1 MVTLVLETGAGVP
14 GANSYASLEYADEY
28 FLSHPFYS
36 DSWSGIIS
44 SDKRTALLIA
54 ASRQLDVQFL
64 WRGTRVSTTQG
75 LEWPRYGAYDDYGQ
89 YISQNIVPERVVQAT
104 CEMAY
109 YLSKGDVSQNTQAS
123 QGLDRL
129 KIDVIELE
137 FSGSTSQPVVGSAVI
152 SLLRGLGDFASGI
165 RVRRVVVG

>member
-1 MVTLVLETGAGVP
+1 MVTLVLETGLGVP
-14 GANSYASLEYADEY
+14 GANSYVDLDYADEY
-28 FLSHPFYS
+28 FLVHPFYS
-36 DSWSGIIS
+36 DAWAAVT
-44 SDKRTALLIA
+44 DPERRKALLIA

-64 WRGTRVSTTQG
+64 WRGTRVSTFQG
-75 LEWPRYGAYDDYGQ
+75 LEWPRYGAYDDYGA
-89 YISQNIVPERVVQAT
+89 YISQNVIPERIRQAA

-109 YLSKGDVSQNTQAS
+109 YLTKGDVSQNTQAA

-137 FSGSTSQPVVGSAVI
+137 FSGSTSQPVVPSVVLG
-152 SLLRGLGDFASGI
+152 LLRGLGDFASGI

>member
-14 GANSYASLEYADEY
+14 GANSYVSLEYADEY
-28 FLSHPFYS
+28 FTTHPFYS
-36 DSWSGIIS
+36 DAWQSIFDSERR
-44 SDKRTALLIA
+44 KALLIA
-54 ASRQLDVQFL
+54 GSRQLDVQFL
-64 WRGTRVSTTQG
+64 WRGTQVTTTQG
-75 LEWPRYGAYDDYGQ
+75 LQWPRYGAYDDYGT
-89 YISQNIVPERVVQAT
+89 YISQNVIPERLMQAA

-109 YLSKGDVSQNTQAS
+109 YLTKGDVGQNTQAA

-137 FSGSTSQPVVGSAVI
+137 FSGNTSQPVVSNAII

-165 RVRRVVVG
+165 RVRRVLVG